1 MVRESILT
9 TEQKKVAVRSK
20 SHLPPEV
27 FLWLI
32 AVLLMCLYRV
42 RGGHTGGDE
51 LCKDIN
57 NHEKA

>member
-1 MVRESILT
+1 
-9 TEQKKVAVRSK
+9 
-20 SHLPPEV
+20 LPPEV